1 MTTNRMRKALEQ
13 VVIHGIF
20 IRDCCDGRVFMCLPF
35 IACIIKEV
43 LCAYDKWIDF
53 VCDAIYRRKSDDE

>member
-1 MTTNRMRKALEQ
+1 MEFLL
-13 VVIHGIF
+13 GIVAMVAF
-20 IRDCCDGRVFMCLPF
+20 FMCLPF